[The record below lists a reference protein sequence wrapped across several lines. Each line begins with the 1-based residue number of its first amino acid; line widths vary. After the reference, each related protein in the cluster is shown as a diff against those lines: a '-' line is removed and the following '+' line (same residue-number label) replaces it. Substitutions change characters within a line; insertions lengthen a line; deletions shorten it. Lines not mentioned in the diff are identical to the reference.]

1 MSRITYSATTI
12 FGKIT
17 AETVNDMLNATAT
30 LSRLKATMD
39 DAVGSPPTWANLEGG
54 DFGVGTGEGEA
65 FYNTIVSLQTAM
77 VAIPAYTINS
87 LDMGG

>member
-1 MSRITYSATTI
+1 MSRIAYSATTI

-17 AETVNDMLNATAT
+17 AETINDLLNSTAA
-30 LSRLKATMD
+30 LSRLKNTMD

-54 DFGVGTGEGEA
+54 DFGVSTGNGEA
-65 FYNTIVSLQTAM
+65 FYNTIVSLLSSMA
-77 VAIPAYTINS
+77 AIPAFTINS